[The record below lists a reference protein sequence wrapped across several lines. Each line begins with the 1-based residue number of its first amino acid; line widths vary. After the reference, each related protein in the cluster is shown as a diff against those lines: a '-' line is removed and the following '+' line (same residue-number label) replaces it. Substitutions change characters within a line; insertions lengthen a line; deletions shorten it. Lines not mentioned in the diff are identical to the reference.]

1 MLIREWQMVQYRQT
15 DRKKNGWSS
24 QQQKIEKKKEIYLG
38 LIFNIFFLL

>member
-24 QQQKIEKKKEIYLG
+24 QQQKIEKKKRRVLSQ
-38 LIFNIFFLL
+38 FNI